1 VKAESPNLPG
11 DQSSTN
17 QKGSGE
23 RNSQQH
29 RGQVFLGV
37 FAILAIGL
45 ATTLALVLLNLIT
58 NHP

>member
-45 ATTLALVLLNLIT
+45 ATTLALVLLNL
-58 NHP
+58 